1 VSFLT
6 KTDSGRAR
14 RSGED
19 TATSAEETT
28 RNIRQSLGKLTRR
41 TPLRSSKGI
50 VLATLLLFLLSWVV
64 QPQSVGSSALRGM
77 LPYAA
82 ILAIIALGQTLVVQQ
97 GGIDLSVPGMVSLS
111 VVIVAHYSSTQPGMG
126 GSTLWVAIGYA
137 FAAILLAGLINGL
150 LVSRARVAPIVAT
163 IGMNAVL
170 YGVDV
175 KISGGTPIAVPDS
188 LSGFA
193 NRSVLGISSL
203 AYLAVGAA
211 IVVGFLVKKTV
222 FGRRFE
228 AVGANARA
236 ARAAG
241 IVAGR
246 YQLAAYVGASALYCM
261 AGIVLAGLIQMP
273 SAFQGDTYLM
283 PSIAAVV
290 IGGTSLF
297 GGKGNIGATVVAAIF
312 LTQLQQ
318 LVLIT
323 GASIGVQYLF
333 QGGAI
338 VVGVGVYSI
347 KLNTLSGT
355 IRRLTGRFTARRAS
369 VASS

>member
-1 VSFLT
+1 
-6 KTDSGRAR
+6 
-14 RSGED
+14 
-19 TATSAEETT
+19 
-28 RNIRQSLGKLTRR
+28 
-41 TPLRSSKGI
+41 
-50 VLATLLLFLLSWVV
+50 
-64 QPQSVGSSALRGM
+64 
-77 LPYAA
+77 
-82 ILAIIALGQTLVVQQ
+82 
-97 GGIDLSVPGMVSLS
+97 
-111 VVIVAHYSSTQPGMG
+111 
-126 GSTLWVAIGYA
+126 
-137 FAAILLAGLINGL
+137 
-150 LVSRARVAPIVAT
+150 
-163 IGMNAVL
+163 
-170 YGVDV
+170 
-175 KISGGTPIAVPDS
+175 
-188 LSGFA
+188 
-193 NRSVLGISSL
+193 L